1 MENVYHTGHQ
11 HFPFPSSGPASF
23 LDNVHVRKINISVEA
38 AGGGGDQKSML
49 NAGIREEFC

>member
-23 LDNVHVRKINISVEA
+23 LDNVHVQKIKISIETTSR
-38 AGGGGDQKSML
+38 GGDQKSML